1 MRLCIPYQQ
10 QPGLSSSHMLE
21 QVYWLFIMDPS
32 AVSYLHGEDEHSIK
46 STGIGMPTAR
56 VPCRLHRRSVH
67 VRKLVHGELLIVI
80 SAL

>member
-32 AVSYLHGEDEHSIK
+32 AV